1 MNNKEKFGAK
11 AQCFWCLTYPG
22 INAGVIDNETFMDFS
37 PKFIFWLNS
46 KITAIR
52 K

>member
-22 INAGVIDNETFMDFS
+22 INAGVIDNETFMDLS
-37 PKFIFWLNS
+37 PKFLLLLNS
-46 KITAIR
+46 KIISI
-52 K
+52 

>member
-1 MNNKEKFGAK
+1 MNNKEKFRAK

-22 INAGVIDNETFMDFS
+22 INAEVSDNETYMDFS
-37 PKFIFWLNS
+37 PKSLLFLNS
-46 KITAIR
+46 EMTAIR